1 MFSNSLN
8 IPCTRLNNCLDLLLS
23 TIVERIINIEISDS
37 EEVGVPTDHKAIT
50 FDVNLTTRDP
60 NRNQHEIFNFKK
72 AEFQEIRTALR
83 NDPLENYLGN
93 DSNVDDDWTSWKTVL
108 FDKLVTFIPKRT
120 TRKYVTTTWIDGEL
134 GK

>member
-1 MFSNSLN
+1 M
-8 IPCTRLNNCLDLLLS
+8 DLLLS

-72 AEFQEIRTALR
+72 AEFQELRTALR
-83 NDPLENYLGN
+83 NDPLENYLDN
-93 DSNVDDDWTSWKTVL
+93 DSNVDDD
-108 FDKLVTFIPKRT
+108 
-120 TRKYVTTTWIDGEL
+120 
-134 GK
+134 